1 MKKRPGL
8 ISRLKNERGATVVIV
23 SILMAMFIGFAALSV
38 DVGHLYVVHNEL
50 QNGADAGALAGA
62 RFLYTGDGTAVNPG
76 ANTIA
81 YNAAVQNMSER
92 SAVEVNLAEGDVQRG
107 HWSFATRTFT
117 PNDSLDPV
125 DLFNV
130 STEELDADL
139 NYINAVKQIVRR
151 ENTPIASYFAVIFGY
166 QGFGQQAQAI
176 AYIGFSGSL
185 DESELDQPIAIC
197 EESLLTPDGEYQCNI
212 GRMINS
218 GQNVETNESGGWT
231 SFNQEGDPC
240 SGGTNANEVKS
251 LVCDSNPDP
260 LEYGSPM
267 ATSGGEIQS
276 AFNALRSCWEEHINN
291 PENADAQEWGLLL
304 PVIDCDG
311 NNVSPC
317 SQMDG
322 AVKLRIIWI
331 TGSGTD
337 SDYSEVPT
345 SHADWD
351 GSDITDGELRWDDF
365 VSDNGFNL
373 LNANGEGASYAKK
386 SIYFLPSCERQPPEG
401 GTGGT
406 NFGILAKIPVLVH

>member
-38 DVGHLYVVHNEL
+38 DVGHLYVVRNEL

-62 RFLYTGDGTAVNPG
+62 RFLYTGEGTAVNPG

-107 HWSFATRTFT
+107 HWSYATRTFT

-130 STEELDADL
+130 STEELDADP
-139 NYINAVKQIVRR
+139 NFINAVKQIVRR
-151 ENTPIASYFAVIFGY
+151 ETIPIASYFARIFGY
-166 QGFGQQAQAI
+166 QSFGQQAQAV
-176 AYIGFSGSL
+176 AYIGFAGSL
-185 DESELDQPIAIC
+185 DEGDLDQPIAIC

-218 GQNVETNESGGWT
+218 GQNIENNESGGWT

-276 AFNALRSCWEEHINN
+276 AFNSLISCWESSHEDDLW
-291 PENADAQEWGLLL
+291 ELML
-304 PVIDCDG
+304 PVITCPG
-311 NNVSPC
+311 NNVGTC
-317 SQMDG
+317 ETLVG
-322 AVKLRIIWI
+322 AVTVDVVWI
-331 TGSGTD
+331 TGAGED
-337 SDYSEVPT
+337 PDYLNVPT
-345 SHADWD
+345 AHAGWD
-351 GSDITDGELRWDDF
+351 GTSISDGHLRWNDF
-365 VSDNGFNL
+365 ATHFNL
-373 LNANGEGASYAKK
+373 RNVDGSPAPYQKK
-386 SIYFLPSCERQPPEG
+386 AIYFLPNCDPHIPTG

-406 NFGILAKIPVLVH
+406 NFGVLAKIPVLVD